1 MVQGGGRFNGNTS
14 QLADAFIQ
22 GAMEAGHTVEKI
34 SLNKT
39 EVKGCIGC
47 NACRY
52 GKPCVQKDGFN
63 ELVPKIKTADLIV
76 FASPLLFW
84 TLSSKIKA
92 FIERFYCIAEEDPN
106 PPLGRYERYPVKD
119 AALLMTSAD
128 DFSGHMNRRYPI
140 TNLRLSIILVSMI
153 KGCCLPEGAEIR
165 MENRRLIKRTTLGKP
180 TISGKIFTENRVNRK
195 LFLAFM
201 IAKAYLINLNRE
213 KGKE

>member
-1 MVQGGGRFNGNTS
+1 MKNILVIQGGGRVNGNTS
-14 QLADAFIQ
+14 QLVDAFIR
-22 GAMEAGHTVEKI
+22 GAKETGNFVENI

-63 ELVPKIKTADLIV
+63 ELIPKIKSADLIV

-92 FIERFYCIAEEDPN
+92 FVERFYCIAEEDAD
-106 PPLGRYERYPVKD
+106 PPLGRYEKYPIKD

-128 DFSGHMNRRYPI
+128 NFFWTYEQAVSYYKFAIINYIGFNDKGMLLAGGCGD
-140 TNLRLSIILVSMI
+140 TN
-153 KGCCLPEGAEIR
+153 
-165 MENRRLIKRTTLGKP
+165 GKP
-180 TISGKIFTENRVNRK
+180 QIDKTNHLNEAYNFGKNI
-195 LFLAFM
+195 
-201 IAKAYLINLNRE
+201 YRE
-213 KGKE
+213 

>member
-1 MVQGGGRFNGNTS
+1 MKNILVIQGGGRINGNTS
-14 QLADAFIQ
+14 QLVDAFIR
-22 GAMEAGHTVEKI
+22 GAKETGNFVENI

-63 ELVPKIKTADLIV
+63 ELIPKIKSADLIV

-92 FIERFYCIAEEDPN
+92 FIERFYCIAEEDAD
-106 PPLGRYERYPVKD
+106 PPLGRYEKYPIKD

-128 DFSGHMNRRYPI
+128 NYFWTYEQAVSYYKFAIINYIGFNDKGMLLAGGCGD
-140 TNLRLSIILVSMI
+140 TN
-153 KGCCLPEGAEIR
+153 
-165 MENRRLIKRTTLGKP
+165 GKP
-180 TISGKIFTENRVNRK
+180 QIDKTNHLNEAYNFGKNI
-195 LFLAFM
+195 
-201 IAKAYLINLNRE
+201 YRE
-213 KGKE
+213 

>member
-1 MVQGGGRFNGNTS
+1 MKNILVIQGGGRVNCNTS
-14 QLADAFIQ
+14 QLVDAFIR
-22 GAMEAGHTVEKI
+22 GAKEAGNSVEKI

-63 ELVPKIKTADLIV
+63 ELVPKIKSADLLV

-92 FIERFYCIAEEDPN
+92 FIERFYCIAEEDAN
-106 PPLGRYERYPVKD
+106 PPLGRYEKYPIKD

-128 DFSGHMNRRYPI
+128 NFFWTYEQSVSYYKFAIINYIGFNDKGMLLAGGCGD
-140 TNLRLSIILVSMI
+140 TN
-153 KGCCLPEGAEIR
+153 
-165 MENRRLIKRTTLGKP
+165 GKP
-180 TISGKIFTENRVNRK
+180 QIDKTNHLKEAYNFGKNI
-195 LFLAFM
+195 
-201 IAKAYLINLNRE
+201 YRE
-213 KGKE
+213 